1 MPLSSLTA
9 VSPIDGR
16 YFEKTSALGAFFSEF
31 GLIYHRIIVE
41 IRWLESLAE
50 HPKLNDIP
58 RLSPKAKQ
66 ILDDILKNFCEADAI
81 LIKKIEA
88 RTNHDVKAVEY
99 FLKQKFQTHPELSG
113 LSEFIHFACTSEDIN
128 NLAYGLMIQSA
139 LKQIVLPLVND
150 VTEHITEQALKY
162 ADLPMLSRTHGQP
175 ASPTTLGKELSNFAF
190 RLKHQIASLTQLPI
204 RGKINGAV
212 GNFNAHYSAYP
223 DVDWLAHS
231 EAFVKSLGLV
241 WNPYTTQIE
250 PHDYIA
256 EIAHNMIRINTIFT
270 NYSRDVWGYISLGYF
285 KQKVISDEVGSST
298 MPHKVNPIDFE
309 NAEGNLGLSNAMF
322 SYFAQQLTV
331 TRWQRDLTDS
341 TLMRNVGAA
350 FAYSVIAYQSLR
362 KGAKK
367 LEANPA
373 AIEDDLNHNWEVV
386 AEAIQTVMRRYH
398 HDEPYEKL
406 KHLTR
411 GKKVDQEALKVFIL
425 ELDIPEEAKEMLI
438 AITPQNYIGMASK
451 LAQNINN
458 GSKE

>member
-1 MPLSSLTA
+1 MSLSPLTA

-16 YFEKTSALGAFFSEF
+16 YYEKTSPLNAFFSEF
-31 GLIYHRIIVE
+31 ALIYHRIIVE

-50 HPKLNDIP
+50 HPKLTEIP

-66 ILDDILKNFCEADAI
+66 ILDDILKNFCEADAV

-99 FLKQKFQTHPELSG
+99 FLKQTFQSHPELNAV
-113 LSEFIHFACTSEDIN
+113 SEFIHFACTSEDIN

-139 LKQIVLPLVND
+139 RTQIISPLVND
-150 VTEHITEQALKY
+150 IISTVTEQAIKY
-162 ADLPMLSRTHGQP
+162 ADLAMLSRTHGQP
-175 ASPTTLGKELSNFAF
+175 ASPTTLGKELSNFVF
-190 RLKHQIASLTQLPI
+190 RLKRQVSTLMDLPI

-212 GNFNAHYSAYP
+212 GNFNAHCSAYP
-223 DVDWLAHS
+223 EVDWLAHS
-231 EAFVKSLGLV
+231 EAFVKSLGLT

-256 EIAHNMIRINTIFT
+256 EIAHNMIRLNTIFI
-270 NYSRDVWGYISLGYF
+270 NYSRDMWSYISLNYF
-285 KQKVISDEVGSST
+285 KQKVVSDEVGSST

-322 SYFAQQLTV
+322 SYFAQQLSI
-331 TRWQRDLTDS
+331 TRFQRDLTDS
-341 TLMRNVGAA
+341 TLMRNLGSA
-350 FAYSVIAYQSLR
+350 FAYSIIAYQSIK
-362 KGAKK
+362 KGAKR

-373 AIEDDLNHNWEVV
+373 IIENDLNENWEII

-398 HDEPYEKL
+398 DDKPYEKL

-411 GKKVDQEALKVFIL
+411 GKKVDKQILQQFIE
-425 ELDIPEEAKEMLI
+425 ELDIPEEAKQQLLQ
-438 AITPQNYIGMASK
+438 ITPQNYLGLSGY
-451 LAQNINN
+451 LAHQIETI
-458 GSKE
+458 K